1 MNLVALLLVLLPAVL
16 HAAREDKNNIL
27 SDSVLQESNLKSDVQ
42 ESLPNFPDPERKQT
56 NEVEDPEK
64 KEGSWIHIFPTVVNL
79 NAIAWVVSLCE
90 HDEWN
95 WVMPFFPTLQILL
108 KIRSKLAIYKI
119 QRKMKVLELVLVYYK
134 FF

>member
-1 MNLVALLLVLLPAVL
+1 MNLVALWLVLLPAVL

-64 KEGSWIHIFPTVVNL
+64 KEGS
-79 NAIAWVVSLCE
+79 
-90 HDEWN
+90 
-95 WVMPFFPTLQILL
+95 
-108 KIRSKLAIYKI
+108 
-119 QRKMKVLELVLVYYK
+119 
-134 FF
+134 